1 MGNRTGRFVVCA
13 GGSATVGA
21 VRSVHRSREAAVQAA
36 RRGGGVV
43 ETAEVVAMVQRGMS
57 YTDAVQFHA
66 GKTIDAAKVWV
77 S

>member
-1 MGNRTGRFVVCA
+1 M
-13 GGSATVGA
+13 
-21 VRSVHRSREAAVQAA
+21 
-36 RRGGGVV
+36 